1 MQISTVTQE
10 NNASTERETIL
21 LEFYAWRHK
30 PNMIYDSSKFSLDIR
45 NLVTKY
51 NELIKLDKI
60 PYSTHIPSFLEKL
73 KHHFPGLMIQ
83 NFLKIGKKLHVSII
97 TKFAKEVKEC

>member
-21 LEFYAWRHK
+21 LEFYAWKHIS
-30 PNMIYDSSKFSLDIR
+30 NMIYDSSELSLDIS
-45 NLVTKY
+45 NLATKY
-51 NELIKLDKI
+51 NELMKSYKI
-60 PYSTHIPSFLEKL
+60 PYSTHTTSFLEKL

-83 NFLKIGKKLHVSII
+83 NFLKIGEKLHVSLI
-97 TKFAKEVKEC
+97 TKT